1 MLHLLPSQDSRTLP
15 PPPRRR
21 YSRIYIFFIS
31 VKRLEQKIYRC
42 YIKSIIIIIIIIIIA
57 VCYWRKVIED
67 PTQEESH
74 SGGLAVAIYTTVTL
88 LFTLMQAFLRP

>member
-21 YSRIYIFFIS
+21 YSRIYIFLIF
-31 VKRLEQKIYRC
+31 VKRLEQKIYWC
-42 YIKSIIIIIIIIIIA
+42 YIKSIIIIIIIIA

-74 SGGLAVAIYTTVTL
+74 SGGTAVAIYTTVTL
-88 LFTLMQAFLRP
+88 LSTLMQAFLRP